1 MTNIVGGNAGNIP
14 HFDQGSDGISI
25 NGTSKNKSGD
35 FFDLISMLTDS
46 SVGSD
51 NQLSNVEKPFKQAEL
66 VSGSLHNHLKEF
78 SSQKLA
84 SGKASQSDFDIKQMM
99 SIIEEFQFLQGLET
113 NKTSNSSVARQIDG
127 STVSQISG
135 MLNTPIVLSELD
147 IQAQI
152 KTLLNSISSELDKLQ
167 LGRDFLAIQN
177 SETGFININ
186 QEFLG
191 LLEKFSADKSDLSKI
206 SEFLKERLHPEILK
220 NVSKSPSLQ
229 NNTQNFVGNIKS
241 LPFNDREDGSL
252 LLDLSELTAMKA
264 DKTEIALMNNLY
276 LNKEH
281 MTDRQFGEK
290 DQHLDAISLELNVSS
305 KGLSLELSNI
315 NQVNLLLLKEK
326 YPLENLRDLSSVSIN
341 LPNRNLG
348 LLNIA
353 IKIESSQDIELPK
366 TLAILNF
373 DGSQDVAQV
382 VQQGFDLNKSENL
395 VLGVNNDPIPKL
407 IAELG
412 AGEREMVVD
421 HTHIVKS
428 ITTAK
433 NQNSIMDIS
442 RMVSSDLDVIP
453 ELNLIDK
460 INLNEI
466 NSPNFARFLRDKL
479 QFAVNS
485 VTHKINFKQE
495 IAKFIEKSGATLII
509 QEVATKVAKKELGL
523 DNSINPKKELFLS
536 SADVISYR
544 QAISSKTSSS
554 NLIPKS
560 SLNEISKISTENFD
574 LTLASVDEQFS
585 SGQSLRFNN
594 SVKTNAE
601 VSIQPTFEQNATKA
615 EVTIDRSS
623 NIQSQTF
630 SQRISLLESQF
641 STRLANSL
649 LEQAI
654 NSRENFDLVLEPE
667 SFGKVRVNVSV
678 DSSQIDV
685 KLIAENSATLAILRA
700 SESML
705 QSISEQNGLKLAE
718 YNVELNNNAQNNEG
732 SNGRKDGKDQKNSM
746 NEGVE
751 NLEETQDLL
760 DQNDSVHSLNLIA

>member
-1 MTNIVGGNAGNIP
+1 M
-14 HFDQGSDGISI
+14 
-25 NGTSKNKSGD
+25 
-35 FFDLISMLTDS
+35 
-46 SVGSD
+46 
-51 NQLSNVEKPFKQAEL
+51 
-66 VSGSLHNHLKEF
+66 
-78 SSQKLA
+78 
-84 SGKASQSDFDIKQMM
+84 
-99 SIIEEFQFLQGLET
+99 
-113 NKTSNSSVARQIDG
+113 
-127 STVSQISG
+127 
-135 MLNTPIVLSELD
+135 
-147 IQAQI
+147 
-152 KTLLNSISSELDKLQ
+152 
-167 LGRDFLAIQN
+167 
-177 SETGFININ
+177 
-186 QEFLG
+186 
-191 LLEKFSADKSDLSKI
+191 
-206 SEFLKERLHPEILK
+206 HPEILK

-442 RMVSSDLDVIP
+442 RMVSSDLDVSP

-509 QEVATKVAKKELGL
+509 QAKFFFGNFGRNFL

-554 NLIPKS
+554 DLIPKS

-705 QSISEQNGLKLAE
+705 QSISEHGEKNGSRKSA
-718 YNVELNNNAQNNEG
+718 NFFVDHSEG
-732 SNGRKDGKDQKNSM
+732 III
-746 NEGVE
+746 
-751 NLEETQDLL
+751 T
-760 DQNDSVHSLNLIA
+760 

>member
-1 MTNIVGGNAGNIP
+1 M
-14 HFDQGSDGISI
+14 
-25 NGTSKNKSGD
+25 
-35 FFDLISMLTDS
+35 
-46 SVGSD
+46 
-51 NQLSNVEKPFKQAEL
+51 
-66 VSGSLHNHLKEF
+66 
-78 SSQKLA
+78 
-84 SGKASQSDFDIKQMM
+84 
-99 SIIEEFQFLQGLET
+99 
-113 NKTSNSSVARQIDG
+113 
-127 STVSQISG
+127 
-135 MLNTPIVLSELD
+135 
-147 IQAQI
+147 
-152 KTLLNSISSELDKLQ
+152 
-167 LGRDFLAIQN
+167 
-177 SETGFININ
+177 
-186 QEFLG
+186 
-191 LLEKFSADKSDLSKI
+191 
-206 SEFLKERLHPEILK
+206 
-220 NVSKSPSLQ
+220 
-229 NNTQNFVGNIKS
+229 
-241 LPFNDREDGSL
+241 
-252 LLDLSELTAMKA
+252 
-264 DKTEIALMNNLY
+264 
-276 LNKEH
+276 
-281 MTDRQFGEK
+281 
-290 DQHLDAISLELNVSS
+290 
-305 KGLSLELSNI
+305 
-315 NQVNLLLLKEK
+315 
-326 YPLENLRDLSSVSIN
+326 
-341 LPNRNLG
+341 
-348 LLNIA
+348 
-353 IKIESSQDIELPK
+353 
-366 TLAILNF
+366 
-373 DGSQDVAQV
+373 
-382 VQQGFDLNKSENL
+382 
-395 VLGVNNDPIPKL
+395 
-407 IAELG
+407 
-412 AGEREMVVD
+412 
-421 HTHIVKS
+421 
-428 ITTAK
+428 
-433 NQNSIMDIS
+433 
-442 RMVSSDLDVIP
+442 
-453 ELNLIDK
+453 
-460 INLNEI
+460 
-466 NSPNFARFLRDKL
+466 
-479 QFAVNS
+479 
-485 VTHKINFKQE
+485 
-495 IAKFIEKSGATLII
+495 
-509 QEVATKVAKKELGL
+509 

-554 NLIPKS
+554 DLIPKS
-560 SLNEISKISTENFD
+560 NLNEISKISTENFD

>member
-1 MTNIVGGNAGNIP
+1 M
-14 HFDQGSDGISI
+14 
-25 NGTSKNKSGD
+25 
-35 FFDLISMLTDS
+35 
-46 SVGSD
+46 
-51 NQLSNVEKPFKQAEL
+51 
-66 VSGSLHNHLKEF
+66 
-78 SSQKLA
+78 
-84 SGKASQSDFDIKQMM
+84 
-99 SIIEEFQFLQGLET
+99 
-113 NKTSNSSVARQIDG
+113 
-127 STVSQISG
+127 
-135 MLNTPIVLSELD
+135 
-147 IQAQI
+147 
-152 KTLLNSISSELDKLQ
+152 
-167 LGRDFLAIQN
+167 
-177 SETGFININ
+177 
-186 QEFLG
+186 
-191 LLEKFSADKSDLSKI
+191 
-206 SEFLKERLHPEILK
+206 
-220 NVSKSPSLQ
+220 
-229 NNTQNFVGNIKS
+229 
-241 LPFNDREDGSL
+241 
-252 LLDLSELTAMKA
+252 
-264 DKTEIALMNNLY
+264 
-276 LNKEH
+276 
-281 MTDRQFGEK
+281 
-290 DQHLDAISLELNVSS
+290 
-305 KGLSLELSNI
+305 
-315 NQVNLLLLKEK
+315 
-326 YPLENLRDLSSVSIN
+326 
-341 LPNRNLG
+341 
-348 LLNIA
+348 
-353 IKIESSQDIELPK
+353 
-366 TLAILNF
+366 
-373 DGSQDVAQV
+373 
-382 VQQGFDLNKSENL
+382 
-395 VLGVNNDPIPKL
+395 
-407 IAELG
+407 
-412 AGEREMVVD
+412 
-421 HTHIVKS
+421 
-428 ITTAK
+428 
-433 NQNSIMDIS
+433 
-442 RMVSSDLDVIP
+442 
-453 ELNLIDK
+453 
-460 INLNEI
+460 
-466 NSPNFARFLRDKL
+466 

-574 LTLASVDEQFS
+574 LTLASVDELFS

-601 VSIQPTFEQNATKA
+601 VSIQPTFEQNATKS

-630 SQRISLLESQF
+630 SQRISLLEAQF

>member
-1 MTNIVGGNAGNIP
+1 MPTKIKWE
-14 HFDQGSDGISI
+14 GS
-25 NGTSKNKSGD
+25 
-35 FFDLISMLTDS
+35 F
-46 SVGSD
+46 
-51 NQLSNVEKPFKQAEL
+51 EEL
-66 VSGSLHNHLKEF
+66 
-78 SSQKLA
+78 
-84 SGKASQSDFDIKQMM
+84 KA
-99 SIIEEFQFLQGLET
+99 
-113 NKTSNSSVARQIDG
+113 
-127 STVSQISG
+127 
-135 MLNTPIVLSELD
+135 
-147 IQAQI
+147 
-152 KTLLNSISSELDKLQ
+152 
-167 LGRDFLAIQN
+167 
-177 SETGFININ
+177 
-186 QEFLG
+186 
-191 LLEKFSADKSDLSKI
+191 
-206 SEFLKERLHPEILK
+206 
-220 NVSKSPSLQ
+220 
-229 NNTQNFVGNIKS
+229 FVK
-241 LPFNDREDGSL
+241 
-252 LLDLSELTAMKA
+252 
-264 DKTEIALMNNLY
+264 
-276 LNKEH
+276 
-281 MTDRQFGEK
+281 K
-290 DQHLDAISLELNVSS
+290 D
-305 KGLSLELSNI
+305 
-315 NQVNLLLLKEK
+315 
-326 YPLENLRDLSSVSIN
+326 
-341 LPNRNLG
+341 
-348 LLNIA
+348 
-353 IKIESSQDIELPK
+353 
-366 TLAILNF
+366 
-373 DGSQDVAQV
+373 
-382 VQQGFDLNKSENL
+382 
-395 VLGVNNDPIPKL
+395 
-407 IAELG
+407 
-412 AGEREMVVD
+412 
-421 HTHIVKS
+421 
-428 ITTAK
+428 
-433 NQNSIMDIS
+433 
-442 RMVSSDLDVIP
+442 
-453 ELNLIDK
+453 
-460 INLNEI
+460 
-466 NSPNFARFLRDKL
+466 
-479 QFAVNS
+479 
-485 VTHKINFKQE
+485 
-495 IAKFIEKSGATLII
+495 
-509 QEVATKVAKKELGL
+509 LGL

-554 NLIPKS
+554 DLIPKS

-574 LTLASVDEQFS
+574 LTLASIDEQFS